1 MVFCTPKNRI
11 STILMDRGIFLK
23 ACNFCAYQERT
34 QDEVR
39 RKLQEWKIY
48 GEPAEEIISE
58 LIQENFLN
66 EERFSKIFAGSKFRV
81 KKWGKRKILLE
92 LKRRGLTDYCIKK
105 GMAEI
110 DEEEYLLVLQALLHK
125 KLHSLRAES
134 NPFVKNQKAAK
145 YAMQKG
151 YESNLIWEILK
162 KND

>member
-1 MVFCTPKNRI
+1 MVFCTPKNLI

-23 ACNFCAYQERT
+23 ACNFCVYQERT

-39 RKLQEWKIY
+39 QKLQEWHTY

-66 EERFSKIFAGSKFRV
+66 EERFSKVYAGSKFRV
-81 KKWGKRKILLE
+81 KKWGRRKILLE
-92 LKRRGLTDYCIKK
+92 LKKRGLTDYCIKK
-105 GMAEI
+105 GMSEI
-110 DEEEYLLVLQALLHK
+110 DEEEYFLVLQALLHK
-125 KLHSLRAES
+125 KLHSLRTES